1 MDFTLLTKGV
11 GVLFRELMLWYTAEY
26 CAKSPLMALAAHVT
40 NPISPPQPAKKSI
53 DFSWPIRLKTI
64 FLGQK
69 PLQCAV
75 FQCFV
80 TK

>member
-1 MDFTLLTKGV
+1 MDFTLLV
-11 GVLFRELMLWYTAEY
+11 GVLFREPMLWYTAEY

-40 NPISPPQPAKKSI
+40 NPISPPQPAT
-53 DFSWPIRLKTI
+53 SWPIRLKTI

-75 FQCFV
+75 FQWFV